1 MKVYFDNGSKTPGRS
16 RAKADERRTIIILSV
31 ACAILFITCLVLFA
45 RVGSLSRENSDLK
58 KRLSDVATDSV
69 ASKSDAK
76 KMREEN
82 SNAEEG
88 TKQSDESDN
97 SEQST
102 EDSKPEDQTT
112 KSRQVL
118 NPSEAGSQAASKK
131 SSGSD
136 LKGLA
141 GIGAG
146 ISKST
151 NGSTKSAAGQDLG
164 KLPNIASKSGDI
176 RQGGQKQDS
185 AGLSGT
191 ASGGLSKSGT
201 SSAKTETKK
210 TDTSN
215 KTSEAAVKTE
225 AAPSQ
230 NTGQNNDDYDP
241 PFYVDPNKQLENLT
255 SIAAGT
261 VLTDTNVDYN
271 NPGKY
276 FMSMDIEHGGYVY
289 KRIAGKSFQ
298 ENTEIPLSS
307 LKYIKVIHYN
317 FEGKV
322 QVGEMIVN
330 KDIVED
336 VLNIFKELFDAKY
349 QINSMH
355 LVDDYWTGNPMSSD
369 WQSIDVNNTSAFCY
383 RRKVGSK
390 NLSLHAYGRAID
402 LNPQQNPY
410 VSYSSGGPRWSHS
423 NADAYVERSSGQPH
437 MINHDDKAYQIFTKY
452 GFKWGGDFNEPKDYQ
467 HFEKE

>member
-146 ISKST
+146 ISKS
-151 NGSTKSAAGQDLG
+151 
-164 KLPNIASKSGDI
+164 
-176 RQGGQKQDS
+176 
-185 AGLSGT
+185 
-191 ASGGLSKSGT
+191 
-201 SSAKTETKK
+201 
-210 TDTSN
+210 
-215 KTSEAAVKTE
+215 
-225 AAPSQ
+225 
-230 NTGQNNDDYDP
+230 
-241 PFYVDPNKQLENLT
+241 
-255 SIAAGT
+255 
-261 VLTDTNVDYN
+261 
-271 NPGKY
+271 
-276 FMSMDIEHGGYVY
+276 
-289 KRIAGKSFQ
+289 
-298 ENTEIPLSS
+298 
-307 LKYIKVIHYN
+307 
-317 FEGKV
+317 
-322 QVGEMIVN
+322 
-330 KDIVED
+330 
-336 VLNIFKELFDAKY
+336 
-349 QINSMH
+349 
-355 LVDDYWTGNPMSSD
+355 
-369 WQSIDVNNTSAFCY
+369 
-383 RRKVGSK
+383 K
-390 NLSLHAYGRAID
+390 N
-402 LNPQQNPY
+402 
-410 VSYSSGGPRWSHS
+410 
-423 NADAYVERSSGQPH
+423 
-437 MINHDDKAYQIFTKY
+437 
-452 GFKWGGDFNEPKDYQ
+452 
-467 HFEKE
+467 